1 MKGSRISAWRVL
13 GRVFYGLLVVIHRTI
28 YSDRGQLITL
38 YLVKRNYLLGTHT
51 TMAVSYSIV
60 TKTCLF

>member
-13 GRVFYGLLVVIHRTI
+13 GRVFFGLLVVIHRAI

-38 YLVKRNYLLGTHT
+38 L
-51 TMAVSYSIV
+51 YSQAQLSSWYV
-60 TKTCLF
+60 PTQP